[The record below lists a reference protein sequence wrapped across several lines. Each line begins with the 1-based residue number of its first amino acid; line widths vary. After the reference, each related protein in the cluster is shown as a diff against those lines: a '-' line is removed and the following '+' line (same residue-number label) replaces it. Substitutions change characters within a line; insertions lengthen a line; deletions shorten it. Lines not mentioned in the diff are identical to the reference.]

1 MLEKYTGGK
10 LTMNKE
16 EPISFEIVEEKIKE
30 NIKAP
35 EELAKI
41 REAYNFAY
49 EKHQGMKRLNGED
62 FITHPLHVA
71 EIVNSLNVDAT
82 TIIAALLHE
91 VMNNGETLLSELSD
105 KFGEEVATIVDSVSK
120 INKLE
125 LIDDSEYSAI
135 YLRKVLVGLA
145 TDVRVLFIKLADRL
159 HNMRTNYAID
169 PKKQK
174 DKAYE
179 TQAVLIPIAHR
190 LGINSI
196 KSELEDL
203 CLYYTKPDVYKDI
216 LEKLNESRKELNNEL
231 QEMQDSITSI
241 LQEHGLKFKIKGRVK
256 SVHSI
261 YNKLSS
267 GKKWNEIYD
276 ILALRVILDEVSDCY
291 TAVGLVHAKY
301 RPIPKRFKD
310 YIAMPKANM
319 YQSLH
324 TTVFGIDGHLFEIQ
338 FRTYEMDEFAEK
350 GMASHWSYKEHGTK
364 KVQSIMEQK
373 LEMFRNIIETHEED
387 DDTSFASEVTSDML
401 AEMIYV
407 FTPKGDVMEL
417 PRGATPVDFAYRI
430 HSDVGDKTVGAI
442 VNDVI
447 VPLNYELAD
456 NDIVKIK
463 TNSNATPNKDW
474 LNFVKTSQAKNKIK
488 TYFSKQERNYMLE
501 KGKDIL
507 EKELRKRKLAFN
519 EIMSEENIK
528 KLTKELKLNNLE
540 DIYLSIGTLR
550 YTAGFII
557 GLLSNKESVEDALLE
572 KVNSHPININNKND
586 IIVAGV
592 DEILVNMAKC
602 CKPVKGDK
610 IIGFITKGQGITVHR
625 SDCANIVSPTERL
638 IEVEWN
644 NNSNSS
650 YLTDLFIEADNN
662 KNYLTDIIAAF
673 TKRNLY
679 IDSFKTKEYEKSYL
693 YEITLKVNNKEEL
706 SKIILDLENLKF
718 IRNVKR
724 SK

>member
-1 MLEKYTGGK
+1 MKA
-10 LTMNKE
+10 E
-16 EPISFEIVEEKIKE
+16 EDSITFESVYEQIKE
-30 NIKAP
+30 NIQDTD
-35 EELAKI
+35 ELLKI
-41 REAYNFAY
+41 KEAYQFAL
-49 EKHQGMKRLNGED
+49 EKHRGMKRLTGED

-71 EIVNSLNVDAT
+71 DIVNGLNVDAI
-82 TIIAALLHE
+82 TIEGALLHE
-91 VMNNGETLLSELSD
+91 VLNNGETVLSEIEE
-105 KFGEEVATIVDSVSK
+105 KFGSTVATIVDSITK

-125 LIDDSEYSAI
+125 LVDDSESSAI

-159 HNMRTNYAID
+159 HNMRTNYAIN

-179 TQAVLIPIAHR
+179 TMAVLIPIAHR

-216 LEKLNESRKELNNEL
+216 LDKLSETKKELNDSLE
-231 QEMQDSITSI
+231 EMQESITEI
-241 LQEHGLKFKIKGRVK
+241 LTEQGLKFKIKGRVK

-261 YNKLSS
+261 YNKLAK

-276 ILALRVILDEVSDCY
+276 ILALRVILDTVSDCY
-291 TAVGLVHAKY
+291 LAVGLVHAKY
-301 RPIPKRFKD
+301 RPIPNRFKD

-324 TTVFGIDGHLFEIQ
+324 TTVFGVDGHLFEVQ

-364 KVQSIMEQK
+364 KVQNIMEQK
-373 LEMFRNIIETHEED
+373 LEMFRNLIETHEEVD
-387 DDTSFASEVTSDML
+387 DLAFARDVTSDML

-430 HSDVGDKTVGAI
+430 HSDVGDKTTGAI

-447 VPLNYELAD
+447 VPLNHELD
-456 NDIVKIK
+456 NNDIVKIK
-463 TNSNATPNKDW
+463 TNPNATPNKDW

-488 TYFSKQERNYMLE
+488 SYFSKQERTFMTN

-507 EKELRKRKLAFN
+507 EKELRKRKLAFAEVMN
-519 EIMSEENIK
+519 EENIK
-528 KLTKELKLNNLE
+528 KILKDLKLKDLD

-557 GLLSNKESVEDALLE
+557 SLTMDNKANVEDALLE
-572 KVNSHPININNKND
+572 KVNNRSLDKENYKND
-586 IIVAGV
+586 IIVAGSG
-592 DEILVNMAKC
+592 DILVNIAKC
-602 CKPVKGDK
+602 CKPVKGDE
-610 IIGFITKGQGITVHR
+610 IIGFITKGQGITVHKK
-625 SDCANIVSPTERL
+625 DCSNIINRKERM
-638 IEVEWN
+638 IEVNWN
-644 NNSNSS
+644 YEKDTS
-650 YLTDLFIEADNN
+650 YLTDLIIETDNA
-662 KNYLTDIIAAF
+662 KNYLTDIIATF
-673 TKRNLY
+673 TKRNIH
-679 IDSFKTKEYEKSYL
+679 IDSFKTKEYQTSYV
-693 YEITLKVNNKEEL
+693 YEITIRVKSKEDIAKIMVDLEMLSFVLKV
-706 SKIILDLENLKF
+706 S
-718 IRNVKR
+718 R
-724 SK
+724 

>member
-1 MLEKYTGGK
+1 
-10 LTMNKE
+10 MNTKE
-16 EPISFEIVEEKIKE
+16 EIITFDSVYEKIKS
-30 NIKAP
+30 NIQDT
-35 EELAKI
+35 EELMKI
-41 REAYNFAY
+41 KEAYQFAFNAH
-49 EKHQGMKRLNGED
+49 KGMKRLNGED

-71 EIVNSLNVDAT
+71 EIVNDLNVDAT
-82 TIIAALLHE
+82 TIIGALLHE
-91 VMNNGETLLSELSD
+91 VMNNGDISYTEIAE
-105 KFGEEVATIVDSVSK
+105 KFGETVATIVDSITK

-125 LIDDSEYSAI
+125 LVDDSESSAI

-159 HNMRTNYAID
+159 HNMRTNYAIN

-174 DKAYE
+174 QKAYE

-203 CLYYTKPDVYKDI
+203 CLYYTKPDVYQDI
-216 LEKLNESRKELNNEL
+216 LDKLDESREELNDSLNEMKE
-231 QEMQDSITSI
+231 SITNI
-241 LQEHGLKFKIKGRVK
+241 LTEQGLKFKIKGRVK

-261 YNKLSS
+261 YNKLAN

-276 ILALRVILDEVSDCY
+276 ILALRVILDQVSDCY
-291 TAVGLVHAKY
+291 MAVGLVHSKY

-324 TTVFGIDGHLFEIQ
+324 TTVFGVDGHLFEVQ
-338 FRTYEMDEFAEK
+338 FRTFEMDEFAEK

-364 KVQSIMEQK
+364 KVQNLMEQK
-373 LEMFRNIIETHEED
+373 LEMFRNLIETSEEAD
-387 DDTSFASEVTSDML
+387 DVTFENNVTSDIL

-407 FTPKGDVMEL
+407 FTPKGDVVEL
-417 PRGATPVDFAYRI
+417 PRGATPIDFAYRI

-447 VPLNYELAD
+447 VPLNHELD
-456 NDIVKIK
+456 NNDIVKIK
-463 TNSNATPNKDW
+463 TNSASTPNKDW

-488 TYFSKQERNYMLE
+488 SYFSKQERIFMIE

-507 EKELRKRKLAFN
+507 EKEVRKRKLAFN
-519 EIMSEENIK
+519 DVMSEENVK
-528 KLTKELKLNNLE
+528 KILKDLKLKDIE
-540 DIYLSIGTLR
+540 EIYLSIGTLR
-550 YTAGFII
+550 YTAGYMIS
-557 GLLSNKESVEDALLE
+557 LTKLEKDTVEDVLIE
-572 KVNSHPININNKND
+572 KVNNHPREEKSYKND
-586 IIVAGV
+586 IIVAGIGDV
-592 DEILVNMAKC
+592 LVNIAKC
-602 CKPVKGDK
+602 CKPVKGDA
-610 IIGFITKGQGITVHR
+610 IVGFITKGQGITVHKKFC
-625 SDCANIVSPTERL
+625 SNIAFKEERMIDVS
-638 IEVEWN
+638 WN
-644 NNSNSS
+644 LENETT
-650 YLTDLFIEADNN
+650 YLTDLYIETFND

-679 IDSFKTKEYEKSYL
+679 IDAFKTKEFKDAYQYEM
-693 YEITLKVNNKEEL
+693 TLKVKNKEEIDR
-706 SKIILDLENLKF
+706 IILDLDMLPF
-718 IRNVKR
+718 VVSVKR